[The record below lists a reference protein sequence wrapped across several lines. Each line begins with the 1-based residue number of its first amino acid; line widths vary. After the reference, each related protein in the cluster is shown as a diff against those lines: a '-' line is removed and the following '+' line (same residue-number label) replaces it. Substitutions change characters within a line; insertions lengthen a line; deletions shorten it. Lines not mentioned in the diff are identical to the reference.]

1 MATNTT
7 AGSFQSRPRAYPSS
21 DDRHAA
27 SSPVAVAPSFNPALG
42 LIHLLTEDG
51 CRSALAGEPFNPAL
65 GLIHLLTP
73 GSWMMCGGGFICFQS
88 RPRAYPSSDGHLTGC
103 AMRISE
109 PFNPALGLIH
119 LLTQDYYSTPMSS
132 TWPFNPALGLIHLL
146 TGEIENGINGVGRFQ
161 SRPRAYPSSDHLSL
175 RSKD

>member
-65 GLIHLLTP
+65 ELIHLLTP

-88 RPRAYPSSDGHLTGC
+88 RPRAYPSSDG
-103 AMRISE
+103 
-109 PFNPALGLIH
+109 
-119 LLTQDYYSTPMSS
+119 LLRSGFGIRSKS
-132 TWPFNPALGLIHLL
+132 FNPALGLIHLL

>member
-42 LIHLLTEDG
+42 LIHLLT
-51 CRSALAGEPFNPAL
+51 
-65 GLIHLLTP
+65 P
-73 GSWMMCGGGFICFQS
+73 GSWMMCGGGLICFQS